1 MEYSSLQSLLS
12 VEWLK
17 GSLFLVDPK
26 IQMAEFPLDLGSLIG
41 GTDSHSSQPTCPA
54 QSSDGTAEVK
64 FSEDRAPVMILF
76 SQVTVPGGSKDVDPA
91 LKASLHFSPW
101 D

>member
-17 GSLFLVDPK
+17 RSLFFVDPK
-26 IQMAEFPLDLGSLIG
+26 RQMAEFPPALGSLIG
-41 GTDSHSSQPTCPA
+41 GTDSHSSQPSGPA
-54 QSSDGTAEVK
+54 QSSYGIT
-64 FSEDRAPVMILF
+64 
-76 SQVTVPGGSKDVDPA
+76 A
-91 LKASLHFSPW
+91 LKASLHLGPW

>member
-1 MEYSSLQSLLS
+1 MKHAGIPFQMEYSSLQSLLS

-41 GTDSHSSQPTCPA
+41 GTDSHSSQPSRPA

-64 FSEDRAPVMILF
+64 FSEDRAPLSIRDDTFF
-76 SQVTVPGGSKDVDPA
+76 SGHCTWWLQRR
-91 LKASLHFSPW
+91 
-101 D
+101 

>member
-1 MEYSSLQSLLS
+1 MTSQHGDVCICQMGYSSLQILLS

-26 IQMAEFPLDLGSLIG
+26 IRMAEFPLDLRSLIG

-64 FSEDRAPVMILF
+64 FSEDRAPLSIRDDTFLGHCTWWV
-76 SQVTVPGGSKDVDPA
+76 QR
-91 LKASLHFSPW
+91 H
-101 D
+101 